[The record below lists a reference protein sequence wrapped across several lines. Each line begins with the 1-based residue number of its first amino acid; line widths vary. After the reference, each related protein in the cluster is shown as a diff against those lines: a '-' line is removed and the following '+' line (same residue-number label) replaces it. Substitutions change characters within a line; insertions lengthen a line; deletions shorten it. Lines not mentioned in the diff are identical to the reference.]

1 MAEEE
6 NYTGFLQRGQDLTA
20 AHEESLKSFFEQCSP
35 ICRDYEESKLKDQD
49 DSFNVFYLVSDLYY
63 RENFHSDIIAF
74 LLDTT
79 EKHGDGNKFLS
90 AFISLLQSIGC
101 KTIEQEDY
109 KDAIAVRE
117 KENRIDILVMSKSSK
132 RAIIIENKINNAGDM
147 SCQLPRYYDYVT
159 DKLKLDYQVDAI
171 VYLPLTHGKIPDQT
185 GWTEDDKSHILPL
198 LKIIPAYDKSHYN
211 IVDNWL
217 RQLESLASNVDVLS
231 MIRQYSRLI
240 KLLSSN
246 IMDTNNLERF
256 YNKIKEGDN
265 LKVAQSVRKMLNDLP
280 SYLALRIFNKYRN
293 NYAPFSKLFFW
304 RPNWPVFE
312 GSINN
317 LSLKINI
324 ICKEEGYDVNFST
337 PEINNS
343 SINVYNKIV
352 ESVESLRSFNRVEN
366 TPTSVTKHFDYLDES
381 GLIIFLDNVLNE
393 LAQLTVHQSQSV

>member
-1 MAEEE
+1 MTEEE

-20 AHEESLKSFFEQCSP
+20 AHEEPLKSFLEQCSP
-35 ICRDYEESKLKDQD
+35 ICRDYEESKQKDQD

-90 AFISLLQSIGC
+90 AFISFLRSIGC
-101 KTIEQEDY
+101 EISQENY

-117 KENRIDILVMSKSSK
+117 KENKIDILVMSKSSK
-132 RAIIIENKINNAGDM
+132 RAIIIENKINDAGDM
-147 SCQLPRYYDYVT
+147 PRQLPRYYDYVT
-159 DKLKLDYQVDAI
+159 KLDHQDYQVDAI

-185 GWTEDDKSHILPL
+185 GWTPKDQSHILPL

-211 IVDNWL
+211 IVDDWL

-240 KLLSSN
+240 KHLSSN
-246 IMDTNNLERF
+246 VMDTKNLERF
-256 YNKIKEGDN
+256 YNEIKEGDN
-265 LKVAQSVRKMLNDLP
+265 LKVAQSVRNMLNDLP
-280 SYLALRIFNKYRN
+280 SYLSLRIFDKYRN

-366 TPTSVTKHFDYLDES
+366 TPTSVTKHFDFLDES
-381 GLIIFLDNVLNE
+381 GLIIFLDNVLKE
-393 LAQLTVHQSQSV
+393 LAKLTVHQSQSV

>member
-1 MAEEE
+1 MTEEE

-20 AHEESLKSFFEQCSP
+20 AHEEPLKSFLEQCSP
-35 ICRDYEESKLKDQD
+35 ICRDYEESKQNDQD

-90 AFISLLQSIGC
+90 AFISFLRSIGC
-101 KTIEQEDY
+101 EISQENY

-117 KENRIDILVMSKSSK
+117 KENKIDILVMSKSSK
-132 RAIIIENKINNAGDM
+132 RAIIIENKINDAGDM
-147 SCQLPRYYDYVT
+147 PRQLPRYYDYVT
-159 DKLKLDYQVDAI
+159 KLDHQDYQVDAI

-185 GWTEDDKSHILPL
+185 GWTPKDQSHILPL

-211 IVDNWL
+211 IVDDWL

-240 KLLSSN
+240 KHLSSN
-246 IMDTNNLERF
+246 VMDTKNLERF
-256 YNKIKEGDN
+256 YNEIKEGDN
-265 LKVAQSVRKMLNDLP
+265 LKVAQSVRNMLNDLP
-280 SYLALRIFNKYRN
+280 SYLSLRIFDKYRN

-366 TPTSVTKHFDYLDES
+366 TPTSVTKHFDFLDES
-381 GLIIFLDNVLNE
+381 GLIIFLDNVLKE
-393 LAQLTVHQSQSV
+393 LAKLTVHQSQSV